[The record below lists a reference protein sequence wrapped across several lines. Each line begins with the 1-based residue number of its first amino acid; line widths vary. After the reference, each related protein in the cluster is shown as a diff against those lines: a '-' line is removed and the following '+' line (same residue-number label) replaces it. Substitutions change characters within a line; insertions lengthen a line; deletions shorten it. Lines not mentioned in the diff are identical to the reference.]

1 MSSTPKDYHATP
13 TIRVSRASPDS
24 IGKKQ
29 CEVRPQSKTIDT
41 EHRVPRRTRS
51 LPQGARAQTSFDQS
65 NIKRSAT
72 TSNSS
77 EQGRRHQM
85 SSLSSRDSSSSP
97 QGQYRSGASTKRARI
112 GTKEVDWTEIT
123 DPEERRRVQNR
134 IAQRKFREKARDSKE
149 RSERDTR
156 NQEHAGNS
164 YRIPIPEDFDASSD
178 LSGLPWGSVNLSHVV
193 LRGHDAESRRS
204 GSGRGTTSL
213 GDDRYSATAYTNS
226 YNQSYAQAPSY
237 EGRAAGD
244 ESFYDQAA
252 YMYDTT
258 GLQSYTPR

>member
-1 MSSTPKDYHATP
+1 MSS
-13 TIRVSRASPDS
+13 SGSP
-24 IGKKQ
+24 
-29 CEVRPQSKTIDT
+29 
-41 EHRVPRRTRS
+41 
-51 LPQGARAQTSFDQS
+51 
-65 NIKRSAT
+65 
-72 TSNSS
+72 
-77 EQGRRHQM
+77 
-85 SSLSSRDSSSSP
+85 DSSSSP

-164 YRIPIPEDFDASSD
+164 YRIPIPEDFAASSD

-204 GSGRGTTSL
+204 GSGQGTTSL